1 MRFFLAIPVVYLLC
15 GVLVGQE
22 NVQDYVSVIQ
32 SGTEPVKF
40 VQNVLVDHDLIIFDD
55 AIHSA
60 QEPFDF
66 YQKLLRDPV
75 IQKKVKYIFLEV
87 ISITA
92 QASLDAYLNDG
103 TTDPSVLMKAFQDD
117 YSGYGWRY
125 QTYMD
130 LLNTV
135 REVNRDLP
143 PGEKIQVIGVD
154 QPIYWEGIHTRKD
167 YDLFQDS
174 LAARDYFLFRVILE
188 KMDEF
193 KSGKKG
199 FFLTNTRHSYKHLKG
214 LDGRLHWNTATFFD
228 QWYPGRTYSVRI
240 HNVTL
245 FVEAA
250 KQAGPSATAQGLED
264 VQYRWIRMENGKWDQ
279 AFAFTGNKPVAVP
292 LQNNVFGR
300 ASYIG
305 NQMLD
310 ARPDQTMYDVYDAV
324 IFLAPLEELH
334 VSGKFNFIFTP
345 SFRAELKRR
354 IELMEGEHLQA
365 FLKQNDVVS
374 VDAMIDSLAI
384 ASPVQKN
391 PFVAGLA
398 DNPGAQ

>member
-1 MRFFLAIPVVYLLC
+1 MRFLIAMIFVFLFCGALL
-15 GVLVGQE
+15 GKD
-22 NVQDYVSVIQ
+22 NVQDYVNVIQQ

-40 VQNVLVDHDLIIFDD
+40 VQNVLADHDLIIFDD

-75 IQKKVKYIFLEV
+75 IQKKVKYVFLEV

-92 QASLDAYLNDG
+92 QPSIDAYINEATADS
-103 TTDPSVLMKAFQDD
+103 SVLMKTFQDD
-117 YSGYGWRY
+117 YSGYGWCY
-125 QTYMD
+125 QTYVD
-130 LLNTV
+130 LLNTI
-135 REVNRDLP
+135 RNVNRDLP
-143 PGEKIQVIGVD
+143 AGEKIQVIGVN
-154 QPIYWEGIHTRKD
+154 QPVYWEGIHSRKD

-174 LAARDYFLFRVILE
+174 LAARDYFLFKVILE

-199 FFLTNTRHSYKHLKG
+199 FFLTNTRHCYKHLRG
-214 LDGRLHWNTATFFD
+214 LDGSLHWNTATFFD

-245 FVEAA
+245 FVEATKTA
-250 KQAGPSATAQGLED
+250 VAGTSED
-264 VQYRWIRMENGKWDQ
+264 LDNVQYKWIRMENGIWDR
-279 AFAFTGNKPVAVP
+279 AFELAGNKPVAVP
-292 LQNNVFGR
+292 LQNNVFGK
-300 ASYIG
+300 ASYVG

-310 ARPDQTMYDVYDAV
+310 SRRDQTMYDAYDAV

-354 IELMEGEHLQA
+354 IELMEGEHLRA
-365 FLKQNDVVS
+365 FLNENNAIS
-374 VDAMIDSLAI
+374 VDAMIDSLAVV
-384 ASPVQKN
+384 SPVQKN

-398 DNPGAQ
+398 DNRGKR

>member
-1 MRFFLAIPVVYLLC
+1 MRFLSAVAVVFLLC
-15 GVLVGQE
+15 RAVAGQV
-22 NVQDYVSVIQ
+22 NVQDYVSVIQQ

-40 VQNVLVDHDLIIFDD
+40 VQNALADHDLIIFDD
-55 AIHSA
+55 AIHNA

-75 IQKKVKYIFLEV
+75 IQKKVKYVFLEV

-92 QASLDAYLNDG
+92 QASLDAYINDR
-103 TTDPSVLMKAFQDD
+103 TADRSVLMKAFQDD

-135 REVNRDLP
+135 RDVNRDLP
-143 PGEKIQVIGVD
+143 PAEKIQVIGVN
-154 QPIYWEGIHTRKD
+154 QPIHWEGIHTRKD

-174 LAARDYFLFRVILE
+174 LAARDYFLFKVILE

-199 FFLTNTRHSYKHLKG
+199 FFLTNTRHSYKHLRAA
-214 LDGRLHWNTATFFD
+214 DGHLHWNTATFFD
-228 QWYPGRTYSVRI
+228 QWYPGRMFSVRI
-240 HNVTL
+240 HNVSL

-250 KQAGPSATAQGLED
+250 KPSGRTAQGLED
-264 VQYRWIRMENGKWDQ
+264 VQYRWVRMENGIWDR
-279 AFAFTGNKPVAVP
+279 AFALAGNKPVAVP

-300 ASYIG
+300 ASYVG

-310 ARPDQTMYDVYDAV
+310 ARPDQTMYDVYDAL
-324 IFLAPLEELH
+324 IFQAPLEELH

-354 IELMEGEHLQA
+354 IELMEGDHLQA
-365 FLKQNDVVS
+365 FLKENEATS
-374 VDAMIDSLAI
+374 IDAMIDALAV

-398 DNPGAQ
+398 DDHGAR